1 MSSRE
6 HRLSLRQLSGV
17 ELLIT
22 LIVLFVSFPFVE
34 TLRAGAMIKSILLT
48 LVLVSALL
56 AIAGR
61 GRILTIAAVFAVPA
75 LAARWI
81 NQYRPDLMPPEV
93 FLIFAIVFVAF
104 VIGNLLKFVLR
115 ARFISTEVLCSAI
128 STYLLL
134 GLFWTFAYWL
144 VAELSPG
151 SFSFNVSSEAD
162 PSMKGFNGLYFSLI
176 TLNTVG
182 YGDISPVSRVARMLA
197 AMEAMTGVLY
207 MAVLIARLVSIHGT
221 PKSDDESRA

>member
-1 MSSRE
+1 MALRDR
-6 HRLSLRQLSGV
+6 RLSLRQLSGA
-17 ELLIT
+17 ELLIA

-34 TLRAGAMIKSILLT
+34 TLRAGGMIKSILLT

-56 AIAGR
+56 AIAGH
-61 GRILTIAAVFAVPA
+61 GRILTIAAIMAAPA

-104 VIGNLLKFVLR
+104 VIGNLLRFVLQ
-115 ARFISTEVLCSAI
+115 ARSISTEVLCAGI
-128 STYLLL
+128 STYMLL
-134 GLFWTFAYWL
+134 GLLWTFAYWL

-151 SFSFNVSSEAD
+151 AFSFNVASEAD

-182 YGDISPVSRVARMLA
+182 YGDISPVSRLARMLA
-197 AMEAMTGVLY
+197 AMEAMTGLLY
-207 MAVLIARLVSIHGT
+207 VAVLIARLVGLHIVHANTS
-221 PKSDDESRA
+221 PNE

>member
-1 MSSRE
+1 MALRDR
-6 HRLSLRQLSGV
+6 RLSLRQLSGA
-17 ELLIT
+17 ELLIA

-61 GRILTIAAVFAVPA
+61 GRILTIAAIMAAPA

-104 VIGNLLKFVLR
+104 VIGNLLRFVLQ
-115 ARFISTEVLCSAI
+115 ARSISTEVLCGGI

-134 GLFWTFAYWL
+134 GLLWTFAYWL
-144 VAELSPG
+144 VAEVSPG
-151 SFSFNVSSEAD
+151 AFSFNVASEAD

-197 AMEAMTGVLY
+197 AMEAMTGLLY
-207 MAVLIARLVSIHGT
+207 VAVLISRLVAIHAT
-221 PKSDDESRA
+221 PKSDDE